1 MIEEKDI
8 KIGLVFEL
16 SSDLS
21 CGSSDDWPYV
31 FGTYTIKDFR
41 VYGGKVVVVY
51 EDDGTDYEVPL
62 GVFLAKE
69 HLVENAFLM
78 ASYPKVESVDIRNEL
93 CDEPMAS
100 SETTGTQHHK
110 DANNSF
116 KAITAEMCSTYAAKN
131 HDYGNS
137 FSDLFKECGM
147 VYAYGHLAEKLS
159 RIKSLMRDEN
169 KVKGESMADSLKDLA
184 NYAVLT
190 LMELN
195 EKDNS
200 V

>member
-8 KIGLVFEL
+8 KVGLVFEL
-16 SSDLS
+16 SSDIS
-21 CGSSDDWPYV
+21 CDGPYV
-31 FGTYTIKDFR
+31 FGTYAVKDFR
-41 VYGGKVVVVY
+41 VYGGKVFIVY

-62 GVFLAKE
+62 GAFQTKE
-69 HLVENAFLM
+69 HLVENACLM
-78 ASYPKVESVDIRNEL
+78 ASYPKVESTDIRSEI

-100 SETTGTQHHK
+100 SVTTVTQHHK

-116 KAITAEMCSTYAAKN
+116 KAITDEMCSTYAAKN

-137 FSDLFKECGM
+137 FSDLFKECGI
-147 VYAYGHLAEKLS
+147 VYAYGHLAEKLA

-169 KVKGESMADSLKDLA
+169 KVKGESMKDSLHDLA

-190 LMELN
+190 IMELN
-195 EKDNS
+195 EKDDS